1 MSPSLFVLIPALA
14 CAIFA
19 LIFLTGAQRCRKRRA
34 ALGTGLRLL
43 LALGFALAAIG
54 LIGLGVTICVSYA
67 EPMVRRYGLEMRR
80 LTEPDVHRRFFV
92 FTRHGRALS
101 PAAEA
106 FHIHL
111 RRFVGNGTAA
121 GV

>member
-1 MSPSLFVLIPALA
+1 M
-14 CAIFA
+14 
-19 LIFLTGAQRCRKRRA
+19 
-34 ALGTGLRLL
+34 
-43 LALGFALAAIG
+43 
-54 LIGLGVTICVSYA
+54 TICVSYA